1 MKGRRWIPVL
11 VLAVMLLGG
20 LVVGEQVSR
29 QGETWV
35 RVVRTDLVIG
45 VSLEGT
51 LRSLES
57 AEIGPPFLDR
67 FWDFRI
73 SQMVPE
79 GTEVRAGMP
88 VLSFD
93 TSQLTQQLQGKI
105 SERDSAEKNLEKETT
120 NLEIQRRAKEMELAE
135 ARATLR
141 RKSLEISVPDT
152 LVTPRELEIAAIE
165 HDLAGQ
171 RIDYLTQAL
180 THLEAEGRARLAALQ
195 ETRDRAAA
203 RVKELQETISSMT
216 VRAPRDGTVIYFS
229 RYNTKK
235 KVGDRVWRNST
246 VLEIPD
252 LTRMRAEGEVAEA
265 DAGRVSVGQPVT
277 FHLDAYPDQQYVGK
291 VSSIRTTV
299 QRKRRSSRKFVR
311 LEVELDETDPE
322 RMRPGMRIRG
332 IIEINRVANALVVPH
347 EAVFSRPGG
356 AVVYT
361 RSLLGKRQVVPAF
374 GQRNHDSYEIISGLD
389 EGERVLLREHQGE
402 S

>member
-1 MKGRRWIPVL
+1 
-11 VLAVMLLGG
+11 MLLGG

-29 QGETWV
+29 QGETWA
-35 RVVRTDLVIG
+35 RVVRTDMVIG

-51 LRSLES
+51 LRSIES
-57 AEIGPPFLDR
+57 AEIGPPYLDR

-73 SQMVPE
+73 SRMVPE
-79 GTEVRAGMP
+79 GTEVEAGMP

-93 TSQLTQQLQGKI
+93 TSQLNQQLHGKI

-120 NLEIQRRAKEMELAE
+120 NLEMQRRAMEMDLAE

-141 RKSLEISVPDT
+141 RKGLEISVPVT
-152 LVTPRELEIAAIE
+152 LVTPRELEIAAID

-180 THLEAEGRARLAALQ
+180 AHLDAEGQAKLAALK

-203 RVKELQETISSMT
+203 RVKELEETIASMT
-216 VRAPRDGTVIYFS
+216 VRAPRAGTVLYFS
-229 RYNTKK
+229 SRYATKK

-252 LTRMRAEGEVAEA
+252 LTRMQAEGEVAEA
-265 DAGRVSVGQPVT
+265 DAGRIRVGQPVT
-277 FHLDAYPDQQYVGK
+277 FHLDAYPDQQYAGK
-291 VSSIRTTV
+291 VSGIRTTV
-299 QRKRRSSRKFVR
+299 QSKRRSSRKFVK
-311 LEVELDETDPE
+311 LDVELDQTDPE
-322 RMRPGMRIRG
+322 RMRPGMRLRG
-332 IIEINRVANALVVPH
+332 IIEINRVAETLVVPH

-361 RSLLGKRQVVPAF
+361 RTLLGRRQVTPSF
-374 GQRNHDSYEIISGLD
+374 GQRNRDSYEIVSGLD
-389 EGERVLLREHQGE
+389 EGDQVLLREQSGE